1 MKARTV
7 TLAILGLVFASSA
20 MAKTNDCTPIIAVPY
35 VIVSSG
41 TYCLTRDITAE
52 MATSAAVTIT
62 ANDVVLDMNGYAL
75 DNSTAGSATD
85 AAGIAMSGAQRI
97 TVRNGTLRGF
107 AYGINGGAAGG
118 VIENMLIVGS
128 TKWGMYV
135 VTDNLLV
142 RNNRILKTGG
152 SPTFGMS
159 IGIWVAGPN
168 ARVLN
173 NEVTDVKHVQAVG
186 VAWGIA
192 VGGNNAVIAG
202 NRVSKVGTGCTGCQS
217 HGIYAAGVTN
227 ATIKDNTVSDTQY
240 GIYMANGTARYMGNT
255 VQGVTTPYTGGTPA
269 GNAKH

>member
-1 MKARTV
+1 MRVRTFA
-7 TLAILGLVFASSA
+7 LAILALASGA
-20 MAKTNDCTPIIAVPY
+20 MADTDHCTAITSIPYTIAT
-35 VIVSSG
+35 SG
-41 TYCLTRDITAE
+41 TYCLTRDMKTNMASSTAIT
-52 MATSAAVTIT
+52 VT
-62 ANDVVLDMNGYAL
+62 AGGVVLDMNGYAL
-75 DNSTAGSATD
+75 DNSAAGSATD
-85 AAGIAMSGAQRI
+85 AVGIAMAGAQRV

-118 VIENMLIVGS
+118 IVENMLIVGS

-135 VTDNLLV
+135 ETNGPVI
-142 RNNRILKTGG
+142 RNNRILNTGG

-168 ARVLN
+168 ARILN

-192 VGGNNAVIAG
+192 VGGNNAVVAG
-202 NRVSKVGTGCTGCQS
+202 NRVNKVGTGCAGCQS

-227 ATIKDNTVSDTQY
+227 TTIKDNTISDTQY

-255 VQGVTTPYTGGTPA
+255 IQGVTTPYTGGTPA